1 MRALIV
7 IGVLM
12 AFVLLSF
19 VTASGDSALSALIRN
34 LQENPITLKV
44 EFGRMEE
51 TQDLKEDQSQS
62 SSHATE

>member
-34 LQENPITLKV
+34 LQEHPITLKV
-44 EFGRMEE
+44 ELGRLEKGG
-51 TQDLKEDQSQS
+51 TQGDQSQS
-62 SSHATE
+62 SSHTTN

>member
-1 MRALIV
+1 MRSLIL
-7 IGVLM
+7 IGVLI
-12 AFVLLSF
+12 AFVMLSF

-44 EFGRMEE
+44 EFGRMEGE
-51 TQDLKEDQSQS
+51 DATGDQSQS

>member
-1 MRALIV
+1 MRSLIL
-7 IGVLM
+7 IGVLS
-12 AFVLLSF
+12 AFVMLSF

-44 EFGRMEE
+44 EFGR
-51 TQDLKEDQSQS
+51 T

>member
-34 LQENPITLKV
+34 LQEHPITLKV
-44 EFGRMEE
+44 ELGRLEKE
-51 TQDLKEDQSQS
+51 TPKGDHTQS
-62 SSHATE
+62 SSYRTE

>member
-34 LQENPITLKV
+34 LQEHPITLKV
-44 EFGRMEE
+44 ELGRLE
-51 TQDLKEDQSQS
+51 S
-62 SSHATE
+62 SSHATD